1 MQRIRRALI
10 DLRRGEPV
18 HLAHPDGGMLILALE
33 NLSEALLAR
42 ARTLATDDPV
52 LLITRHRA
60 HAVGLGVDSDDDR
73 DLAMTLDADSPV
85 EAAIGLASNRVAPQ
99 AERASRVAAPAEQDA
114 LHLARQATLLPALVA
129 LATGA
134 NDTRL
139 NDDIRCGEIL
149 SIEAADIR
157 TACIE
162 NARQPE
168 RISEA
173 RVPLADSEQSRFILY
188 READGLLEHVAL
200 IVGDPDQWPDTPAL
214 RMHSACLT
222 GDLFGSLRCD
232 CGEQLRSAVGTIAA
246 EGGGILLYL
255 AQEGRGIGL
264 ANKLRAYG
272 LQDTGLDTLD
282 ADRLLGFGAD
292 ERRYEVAAAMLDDLS
307 IHRVRLMTN
316 NPAKIAALE
325 RYGIEIAG
333 REAIHGAVNRH
344 NERYLTTKAER
355 AGHWLEEVVPD
366 AARRQSR

>member
-18 HLAHPDGGMLILALE
+18 HLAHPEGGMLILALE

-42 ARTLATDDPV
+42 ARTLATDDPY

-60 HAVGLGVDSDDDR
+60 HAVGLENDDDH
-73 DLAMTLDADSPV
+73 DLAMALDADEPV
-85 EAAIGLASNRVAPQ
+85 ETAIRLASDRAAPRT
-99 AERASRVAAPAEQDA
+99 ERPGRAADPAEQQA

-129 LATGA
+129 LGTGRD
-134 NDTRL
+134 DTRL
-139 NDDIRCGEIL
+139 DDEIRCGEIL
-149 SIEAADIR
+149 SVDIADIR

-173 RVPLADSEQSRFILY
+173 RVPLAEAEQSRFILY

-200 IVGDPDQWPDTPAL
+200 IVGEPDHWPETPAL

-246 EGGGILLYL
+246 EGGGVLLYL

-272 LQDTGLDTLD
+272 LQDTGLDTVD

-292 ERRYEVAAAMLDDLS
+292 ERRYEVAAAMLNDLD

-325 RYGIEIAG
+325 RHGIEIAG
-333 REAIHGAVNRH
+333 REALHGAVNRH

-355 AGHWLEEVVPD
+355 AGHWLGEAITN

>member
-18 HLAHPDGGMLILALE
+18 HLAHPTGGMLILALE

-42 ARTLATDDPV
+42 ARTLATDDPY

-60 HAVGLGVDSDDDR
+60 HAVGLDGDDDH
-73 DLAMTLDADSPV
+73 DLAMTLDAHDPV
-85 EAAIGLASNRVAPQ
+85 GTAIGLASDRAAPRADRAGRAADP
-99 AERASRVAAPAEQDA
+99 AEREA

-129 LATGA
+129 IATGED
-134 NDTRL
+134 DTRL
-139 NDDIRCGEIL
+139 DDDIRRGEIL
-149 SIEAADIR
+149 SVEMADIHA
-157 TACIE
+157 ACIE
-162 NARQPE
+162 NAWQPE

-173 RVPLADSEQSRFILY
+173 RVPLTDAEQSRFILY

-200 IVGDPDQWPDTPAL
+200 IVGDPDQWPDPPAL

-272 LQDTGLDTLD
+272 LQDTGLDTVD

-292 ERRYEVAAAMLDDLS
+292 ERRYEVAAAMLDDLG

-316 NPAKIAALE
+316 NPAKIVALE
-325 RYGIEIAG
+325 RQGIAIAG

-355 AGHWLEEVVPD
+355 SGHWLEEVITGV
-366 AARRQSR
+366 ARRHSR

>member
-18 HLAHPDGGMLILALE
+18 HLADADGGMLILAVE

-42 ARTLATDDPV
+42 ARVLATGDPY

-60 HAVGLGVDSDDDR
+60 HAAGLNGNGSDGR
-73 DLAMTLDADSPV
+73 DLALTLDADSPV
-85 EAAIGLASNRVAPQ
+85 ETAIDLAGARSAPD
-99 AERASRVAAPAEQDA
+99 AERSGRTAGAAEREA
-114 LHLARQATLLPALVA
+114 LNLARQTALLPALVVI
-129 LATGA
+129 ATDTD
-134 NDTRL
+134 DTRL
-139 NDDIRCGEIL
+139 DEEIRSGEIL
-149 SIEAADIR
+149 SIETADIR
-157 TACIE
+157 TAGIE
-162 NARQPE
+162 NASRPE

-173 RVPLADSEQSRFILY
+173 RVPLADAEQSRFVLY

-200 IVGDPDQWPDTPAL
+200 IVGDPEQWPDTPAL

-272 LQDTGLDTLD
+272 LQDTGLDTVD

-292 ERRYEVAAAMLDDLS
+292 ERRYEVAAAMLDDLA

-316 NPAKIAALE
+316 NPAKITALE
-325 RYGIEIAG
+325 RHGIEIAG
-333 REAIHGAVNRH
+333 REALHGAVNRH
-344 NERYLTTKAER
+344 NQRYLATKAER
-355 AGHWLEEVVPD
+355 AGHWLEEAVTD
-366 AARRQSR
+366 TARRQSR

>member
-18 HLAHPDGGMLILALE
+18 HLAHPAGGMLILALE
-33 NLSEALLAR
+33 NLSDALLGR
-42 ARTLATDDPV
+42 ARTLAAGDPY

-60 HAVGLGVDSDDDR
+60 HAMGLDDGDR
-73 DLAMTLDADSPV
+73 HDLAMTLDADHPVETAIELASDQADSPV
-85 EAAIGLASNRVAPQ
+85 DRGSRAAEAA
-99 AERASRVAAPAEQDA
+99 EQEA
-114 LHLARQATLLPALVA
+114 LNLARQATLLPALVA
-129 LATGA
+129 IATGEEDA
-134 NDTRL
+134 RL
-139 NDDIRCGEIL
+139 NDEIGRGEVL
-149 SIEAADIR
+149 SIEITDIHS
-157 TACIE
+157 ACIE

-173 RVPLADSEQSRFILY
+173 RVPLADAEQSRFILY

-200 IVGDPDQWPDTPAL
+200 IVGDPTQWPDTPAL

-232 CGEQLRSAVGTIAA
+232 CGEQLRSAVGTIAD

-272 LQDTGLDTLD
+272 LQDTGLDTVD

-292 ERRYEVAAAMLDDLS
+292 ERRYEVAAAMLDDLG
-307 IHRVRLMTN
+307 IDRVRLMTN
-316 NPAKIAALE
+316 NPGKIAALE
-325 RYGIEIAG
+325 RHGIEIAG
-333 REAIHGAVNRH
+333 REAIHGALNRH
-344 NERYLTTKAER
+344 NQRYLTTKAER
-355 AGHWLEEVVPD
+355 AGHWLEEVITGTAD
-366 AARRQSR
+366 RHSR

>member
-18 HLAHPDGGMLILALE
+18 HLSDPSGGMLILALE

-42 ARTLATDDPV
+42 ARALVTDDPY

-60 HAVGLGVDSDDDR
+60 RALGLGSDGGDDQ
-73 DLAMTLDADSPV
+73 DLAINLDTDRPV
-85 EAAIGLASNRVAPQ
+85 ETAIGLASERDAPRPR
-99 AERASRVAAPAEQDA
+99 RAGRAADPAEQEA
-114 LHLARQATLLPALVA
+114 LQLARQATLLPALVA
-129 LATGA
+129 IATGED
-134 NDTRL
+134 DTQL
-139 NDDIRCGEIL
+139 HDDIRRGEIL
-149 SIEAADIR
+149 SVETADVHA
-157 TACIE
+157 ACIE
-162 NARQPE
+162 NARKPE

-173 RVPLADSEQSRFILY
+173 RVPLADAEQSRFILY

-272 LQDTGLDTLD
+272 LQDTGLDTVD

-292 ERRYEVAAAMLDDLS
+292 ERRYEVAAAMLDDLD
-307 IHRVRLMTN
+307 IHRIRLMTN

-325 RYGIEIAG
+325 RHGIEIAG
-333 REAIHGAVNRH
+333 REAVHGAVNRH
-344 NERYLTTKAER
+344 NERYLATKAER
-355 AGHWLEEVVPD
+355 AGHWLGEVITG
-366 AARRQSR
+366 AAGRGSR